1 MYTSAEKT
9 WGTLS
14 AVFLGV
20 TIFTALF
27 GAVYELFGH
36 GVFSYFMLYAFAFP
50 LILGVVPYVC
60 CLIRKVTRF
69 HRPAIRFWNAGI
81 ITLTVG
87 SLFQGVLEI
96 YGTTNRLAVVYQIV
110 GILLLLGGIF
120 LPIMFRRDMEEVE

>member
-9 WGTLS
+9 WGALS
-14 AVFLGV
+14 AAFLAV

-36 GVFSYFMLYAFAFP
+36 GVYSYFMLYAFAFP
-50 LILGVVPYVC
+50 LILGVVPYVF

-69 HRPAIRFWNAGI
+69 HRLAIRSWNAGI

-96 YGTTNRLAVVYQIV
+96 YGTTNSLAVIYQIAGV
-110 GILLLLGGIF
+110 LFLLGGIIFPF
-120 LPIMFRRDMEEVE
+120 LFRKGLEDTE